1 MADDDDDRREG
12 RFPDDSSPLGPLA
25 MGPVSAQTPI
35 QANGTFPR
43 AAALRQILP
52 FDGGR
57 EGPPRVSMRF
67 REASSPSAFGCA
79 VSVNNFRCW
88 RLIGSAAA
96 GKTAQVTGNRPK
108 ITA

>member
-57 EGPPRVSMRF
+57 EVSRKGQRAVSGGLVAVGFRICRF
-67 REASSPSAFGCA
+67 REQCPLLEVDWECRGWKDRAGHRQSA
-79 VSVNNFRCW
+79 
-88 RLIGSAAA
+88 
-96 GKTAQVTGNRPK
+96 
-108 ITA
+108 